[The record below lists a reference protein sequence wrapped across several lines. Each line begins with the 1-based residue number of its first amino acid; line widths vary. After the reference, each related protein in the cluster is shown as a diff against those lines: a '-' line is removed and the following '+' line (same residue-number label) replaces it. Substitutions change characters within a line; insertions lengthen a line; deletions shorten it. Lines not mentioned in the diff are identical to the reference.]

1 MTPENQ
7 KIAELRQ
14 LIARLERLSV
24 DSHWAHRAAG
34 LRGGLLKALEDLAA
48 GNPAP
53 EGLDA
58 LVTKS
63 FQVLVQA
70 AREIPAQEP

>member
-1 MTPENQ
+1 MTPEN
-7 KIAELRQ
+7 KIITELRQ
-14 LIARLERLSV
+14 LISRLERLSV

-34 LRGGLLKALEDLAA
+34 LRGGLLKAMEDLEA

-58 LVTKS
+58 FVTNS
-63 FQVLVQA
+63 YQVLEQA
-70 AREIPAQEP
+70 AREIPASDP